1 MTGLSLRGRPRP
13 HTFRVPASVP
23 GAVVRLALVA
33 MAVAAA
39 FTVIPLPMWQWIA
52 IVAALASVIVP
63 RTMLGWVAAVGVPV
77 GLFVSEPSPA
87 HTALAVLFVHAIHV
101 LAGIGLTIS
110 LRTRV
115 ALRALLPSARRF
127 VVIQLIAQ
135 PIAFGGSLLV
145 AGAAGTAIAWLA
157 PLGAVMLLA
166 GVMFALRAL
175 RRADAGGA
183 A

>member
-33 MAVAAA
+33 VAVAAA
-39 FTVIPLPMWQWIA
+39 FTVIPLPMWRGIA
-52 IVAALASVIVP
+52 IVAAVASVFVP
-63 RTMLGWVAAVGVPV
+63 RTMVGWVAAVSIAI

-87 HTALAVLFVHAIHV
+87 RTALAVLLVHAVHV

-110 LRTRV
+110 LRSQV

-127 VVIQLIAQ
+127 AVIQLIAQ

-145 AGAAGTAIAWLA
+145 SGASGAAIAWLA
-157 PLGAVMLLA
+157 PLGAVMLLG
-166 GVMFALRAL
+166 GVAFALRAL
-175 RRADAGGA
+175 RRADAG
-183 A
+183 

>member
-1 MTGLSLRGRPRP
+1 MSGFSLRGRRP
-13 HTFRVPASVP
+13 HMFQVPASVP
-23 GAVVRLALVA
+23 GTIVRLALVA
-33 MAVAAA
+33 VTVAAA
-39 FTVIPLPMWQWIA
+39 FTVIPLPMWRGIA
-52 IVAALASVIVP
+52 ILAAVASVLVP
-63 RTMLGWVAAVGVPV
+63 RTMVGWVAAAGVPI
-77 GLFVSEPSPA
+77 GLFVTEPSPTR
-87 HTALAVLFVHAIHV
+87 TALAVLFVHAIHV

-110 LRTRV
+110 LRSQV

-127 VVIQLIAQ
+127 AVIQLIAQ
-135 PIAFGGSLLV
+135 PIAFGGSVLV

-183 A
+183 T